1 MTLITLPKRGRG
13 RPSAKAQAIYD
24 VKVEEFCRRLLEI
37 QSGLDF
43 KPGARGWCYILEEYG
58 LLKGD
63 FDKAE
68 DLINACR
75 KSGHL
80 PIDFTMEDSKREID
94 NVETIDDTSPDEEAE
109 WILDYISRAHLN
121 YTPISFWDDK
131 PVFIQMMVEKID
143 LKSLFN
149 PVVGEFRIP
158 IANSGGWSDLHVRAK
173 MMRRFAHWEA
183 RGKQCV
189 LLYCGDFDPGGLQI
203 SGFLRK
209 NFADL
214 ADAVGWHPDNLIID
228 RFGLNYEFIQE
239 HNLTWIDNL
248 ETGSGQRLDDQ
259 NHPDHD
265 KAYVQDYI
273 RRYGVRKVEAN
284 ALVVRPD
291 AGRELCRQAILR
303 YIDTDLIGI
312 YEERLTSAREEVR
325 QEVVRLI
332 EEGYLA

>member
-1 MTLITLPKRGRG
+1 MTMIALPKRGRG

-24 VKVEEFCRRLLEI
+24 GKVEEFCQHLLEI

-58 LLKGD
+58 LLKGG
-63 FDKAE
+63 FDTAE
-68 DLINACR
+68 KLINACR

-80 PIDFTMEDSKREID
+80 PIDFTLEDSKREID
-94 NVETIDDTSPDEEAE
+94 NVEVIDDTSADEEAE
-109 WILDYISRAHLN
+109 SILDYISHAHLN
-121 YTPISFWDDK
+121 YFPISFWDDK
-131 PVFIQMMVEKID
+131 PVFIQMLVEKID
-143 LKSLFN
+143 LKSLFA
-149 PVVGEFRIP
+149 PVVRDFRIP

-214 ADAVGWHPDNLIID
+214 ADAVGWHPGNLIID
-228 RFGLNYEFIQE
+228 RFGLNYDFIQE

-273 RRYGVRKVEAN
+273 RKYRARKVEAN

-291 AGRELCRQAILR
+291 AGRELCRQAILK
-303 YIDTDLIGI
+303 YIDGDLVAA
-312 YEERLTSAREEVR
+312 YEERLASVQEEVR
-325 QEVVRLI
+325 QEVVQLI
-332 EEGYLA
+332 AEGYLT

>member
-13 RPSAKAQAIYD
+13 RPSAKAQADYD
-24 VKVEEFCRRLLEI
+24 AKVEEFCRRLLEI

-68 DLINACR
+68 DLINTCR

-80 PIDFTMEDSKREID
+80 PVDFTMEDSKREID
-94 NVETIDDTSPDEEAE
+94 NVETIDNTSEDEEAE
-109 WILDYISRAHLN
+109 WILNYISRAHLN

-131 PVFIQMMVEKID
+131 PVFMQMLVEKSD
-143 LKSLFN
+143 LKSLFT
-149 PVVGEFRIP
+149 PVVRDFRIP

-173 MMRRFAHWEA
+173 MMRRFAYWEA
-183 RGKQCV
+183 KGKQCV

-214 ADAVGWHPDNLIID
+214 ADAVGWRPDNLIID
-228 RFGLNYEFIQE
+228 RFGLNHEFIQE

-248 ETGSGQRLDDQ
+248 ETGSGQRLDDPG
-259 NHPDHD
+259 HPDHD
-265 KAYVQDYI
+265 KAYVRDYI
-273 RRYGVRKVEAN
+273 GRYGARKVEAN

-291 AGRELCRQAILR
+291 AGRDLCRQAILK
-303 YIDTDLIGI
+303 YVDADLIVA
-312 YEERLTSAREEVR
+312 YEEQLASVREGVR
-325 QEVVRLI
+325 QGVARLI